1 MSTRTTVLFALLSVF
16 VSIEGY
22 AQATGSIAGTVTDP
36 SGALVSNAKVTIT
49 DQATGFSQSA
59 TASQEGTYFI
69 PSVQPGAYT
78 LTVEAPGFRRHVQL
92 GVTLLA
98 NQSLTVNVRMEI
110 GQESQKVEVS
120 AQGEMI
126 DTQTGTLGQ
135 VIEEKPIVDLPLN
148 GRNAMQLTTLV
159 AGTIAASETGA
170 VHQSTFPA
178 TVTISSDGSR
188 TNQISYNL
196 DGVPQTD
203 SFTNVNLPFPFPDV
217 LKEFSVQTSNY
228 GAQSGTNS
236 GAVVNAVTKSGTN
249 QLHGDAFE
257 FLRNEV
263 FNARNAFSSVRDPL
277 KRNQF
282 GFTVGGPVVL
292 PHLYNGQNRTF
303 FFGGYQGTRFNATST
318 TSTAYVPTVANLN
331 GDFSALLNANDPNNP
346 LGRAV
351 QIVNPYTQVPYPGN
365 QIPVSSFDPT
375 SVQLLKKIPQG
386 QGNGFIQYAVPST
399 QQFDEF
405 TIRVDQNIRQG
416 DRIYFRYFSDAYLAD
431 AYVNPQNIL
440 AISDGTINNVKST
453 AFGFVHTFTPALV
466 NDFRFGVNR
475 RYFQTTNPQ
484 TFTPKDV
491 GVNISLAEAPFNKFL
506 QFLAYGY
513 FQSVVSPDSIFPT
526 WDFTWA
532 DDLTL
537 VHGRN
542 TFAVGGSIQRTHFD
556 QDAGDSSGSWD
567 FSDDLTN
574 YALASVVLGFMSDW
588 YQSGPAVTQQRNSFL
603 GLYVQDSFRAT
614 RQLTL
619 TAGIRWDPGLV
630 PHELNGQFVG
640 FDQQAYS
647 QGKTSQRFVN
657 APPGL
662 EYPGDPGVLQN
673 IAKDDW
679 NNIAPRFGFAWDLF
693 GNGKTVVRGGGGLFY
708 NQRIGTIALAAAGR
722 TQPFSPNVALNEP
735 NIGPASDPY
744 RGTGVA
750 LTYPLAPPSKD
761 VNFLLPMGI
770 RAFQPGVT
778 LTTPRTANFNLTI
791 ERALSVDW
799 LARMSYVGAL
809 SRHLNH
815 TLELDNTVYI
825 PGSPLGTAQPRFSP
839 QYVSIG
845 ENAEEGTASY
855 NSLQASLEKRV
866 TTNSSILRG
875 MSLMA
880 NYTFS
885 KKMDTD
891 APGANVGQV
900 SGGGNS
906 MPVTDP
912 RRVRFDT
919 GLSGYD
925 VKHHFI
931 GSFVWN
937 LPGLEN
943 SNGLVRT
950 TLGNWELSGIY
961 NIQSGS
967 ALTLMAG
974 ANQSQTA
981 LGRDRVD
988 YLGGNLYARHSCGIH
1003 CVSYLNQAA
1012 FALPAIGTFGNS
1024 SKGMVRTPGSWNVD
1038 ASILKN
1044 FSIHERYSVQL
1055 RGDFFNFFN
1064 HANLNPPH
1072 SNYSGGGFG
1081 DITSVSNPRIIQLAV
1096 KVVF

>member
-1 MSTRTTVLFALLSVF
+1 MSIRSMLLFALLSVF

-22 AQATGSIAGTVTDP
+22 AQATGSIAGTVKDP
-36 SGALVSNAKVTIT
+36 SGALVTNARVTIT

-59 TASQEGTYFI
+59 TTSQEGTYAI
-69 PSVQPGAYT
+69 PSVQPSAYT
-78 LTVEAPGFRRHVQL
+78 LAVEASGFSRYVQL

-98 NQSLTVNVRMEI
+98 NQALTVNVQMNI

-159 AGTIAASETGA
+159 AGTIAASETGTT
-170 VHQSTFPA
+170 HQSTFPA

-196 DGVPQTD
+196 DGLPETD
-203 SFTNVNLPFPFPDV
+203 SFTNVNLPFPFPDM
-217 LKEFSVQTSNY
+217 LQEFSLQTSNY
-228 GAQSGTNS
+228 GAQSGTNA
-236 GAVVNAVTKSGTN
+236 GGVVNAVTKSGTN

-257 FLRNEV
+257 FIRNTDL
-263 FNARNAFSSVRDPL
+263 NARNAFSSVRDPL

-292 PHLYNGQNRTF
+292 PRLYDGRNRTF
-303 FFGGYQGTRFNATST
+303 FFGGYQGTRFNATSN
-318 TSTAYVPTVANLN
+318 TSTAYVPTAANLN
-331 GDFSALLNANDPNNP
+331 GDFSAMLNANDPNNP

-375 SVQLLKKIPQG
+375 SVQLLKKIPVG

-405 TIRVDQNIRQG
+405 TIRADQNIRQG
-416 DRIYFRYFSDAYLAD
+416 DHIYFRYFSDKYLAA

-440 AISDGTINNVKST
+440 AINDGTINNVYNT

-466 NDFRFGVNR
+466 NDFRFGVSR
-475 RYFQTTNPQ
+475 RYFDGTNPQ
-484 TFTPKDV
+484 TFTPADV
-491 GVNISLAEAPFNKFL
+491 GANIQLPQAPFNKFL

-513 FQSVVSPDSIFPT
+513 FQSVSSPESLFPT

-542 TFAVGGSIQRTHFD
+542 TFAFGGSIQRTHFD
-556 QDAGDSSGSWD
+556 QDAGDSPGSWD
-567 FSDDLTN
+567 FSDDFTN
-574 YALASVVLGFMSDW
+574 YALASVVLGFLSDW
-588 YQSGPAVTQQRNSFL
+588 YQSGPATTHIRNYFF
-603 GLYVQDSFRAT
+603 GVYAQDNFRAT
-614 RQLTL
+614 RKLTL
-619 TAGIRWDPGLV
+619 NVGMRWDPGLV
-630 PHELNGQFVG
+630 SHELNGQFVG
-640 FDQQAYS
+640 FDQQLYS
-647 QGKTSQRFVN
+647 QGTTSQRFVN

-662 EYPGDPGVLQN
+662 EYPGDPGVPPN
-673 IAKDDW
+673 IAKNDW
-679 NNIAPRFGFAWDLF
+679 SNIAPRFGFAWDLF

-708 NQRIGTIALAAAGR
+708 NQRIGTIFLAFAGR
-722 TQPFSPNVALNEP
+722 TQPFSPSVGLNAP
-735 NIGPASDPY
+735 NIGPASNPY
-744 RGTGVA
+744 LGTGVSFP
-750 LTYPLAPPSKD
+750 YPIPPPSTN
-761 VNFLLPMGI
+761 VNFLLPMVV
-770 RAFQPGVT
+770 RAMQPGVI
-778 LTTPRTANFNLTI
+778 LITPRTANLNLTI

-815 TLELDNTVYI
+815 TLELDNTVYV
-825 PGSPLGTAQPRFSP
+825 PGSPFGTAQPRFS

-866 TTNSSILRG
+866 GNNSSILRG
-875 MSLMA
+875 MSVLA

-925 VKHHFI
+925 VKHNFV
-931 GSFVWN
+931 GSFVWV
-937 LPGLEN
+937 LPGLN
-943 SNGLVRT
+943 SSDRLLRT
-950 TLGNWELSGIY
+950 TLGNWELTGIY
-961 NIQSGS
+961 TAQSGT

-981 LGRDRVD
+981 LGKDRVD
-988 YLGGNLYARHSCGIH
+988 YLGGPPYARHSCGIH

-1024 SKGMVRTPGSWNVD
+1024 SKGMVRTPGLWNLD
-1038 ASILKN
+1038 AAILKN
-1044 FSIHERYSVQL
+1044 FPIHESYAMQL

-1064 HANLNPPH
+1064 HANLNPPN
-1072 SNYSGGGFG
+1072 SNFSGGGFG
-1081 DITSVSNPRIIQLAV
+1081 NITSVSTPRIIQLAV
-1096 KVVF
+1096 KAVF